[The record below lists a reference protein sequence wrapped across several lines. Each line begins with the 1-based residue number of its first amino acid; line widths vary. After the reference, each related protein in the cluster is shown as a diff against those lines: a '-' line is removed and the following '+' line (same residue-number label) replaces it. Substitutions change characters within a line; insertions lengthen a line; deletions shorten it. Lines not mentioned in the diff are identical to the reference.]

1 MTDAL
6 VMDLCE
12 WIEDAKADPIFMA
25 VAESMG
31 SLGCGPKPRRM
42 YLLA

>member
-1 MTDAL
+1 MDDARA
-6 VMDLCE
+6 E
-12 WIEDAKADPIFMA
+12 PIFMA

-42 YLLA
+42 YRLAWCHCVVKEAVL